1 MTKCN
6 GWANRETWLVNLW
19 FGDGFT
25 MDAEEGVEITA
36 DYIRETVE
44 QYISDKLG
52 DDWSN
57 FIIDMMELGVIDY
70 EELAAHYADMDTEEN
85 S

>member
-1 MTKCN
+1 MAECN
-6 GWANRETWLVNLW
+6 GWTNRETWLVNLW

-44 QYISDKLG
+44 QYIEDKLG
-52 DDWSN
+52 GDWSN
-57 FIIDMMELGVIDY
+57 FIADMMDLGAIDY
-70 EELAAHYADMDTEEN
+70 EELARHHNDIEE
-85 S
+85 